1 MDRTEFGNLLDRISQ
16 MIEKSAPMEAEYLR
30 GYYQGI
36 KYYYRGGMIHVR
48 DHYQLRK
55 MAEVAHS
62 DPYHAAHLRGYRDG
76 CDGKKPL
83 FTPNANDFPSER
95 DKATG

>member
-1 MDRTEFGNLLDRISQ
+1 MDRTEFGDLLDRIGQ
-16 MIEKSAPMEAEYLR
+16 MIEKSTPLEAEYWR

-36 KYYYRGGMIHVR
+36 KFHYRGGMITVR

-55 MAEVAHS
+55 IADMAHG
-62 DPYHAAHLRGYRDG
+62 DPYHKAYVRGYRDG

-83 FTPNANDFPSER
+83 DTAQAHDNPPER
-95 DKATG
+95 DKAAG